1 MRAHL
6 HEDLAEYWAL
16 AGPLYSADPVLHT
29 FELHLA
35 ARLRQPDS
43 DPAAAL
49 ITFTDL
55 DHLAG
60 AALGTNQGLVC
71 NAIPTAGIT
80 PAVNMLAD
88 NAISLPSVRGSRAV
102 TLAVADAWL
111 SKTGATVCGTTDER
125 LYRLADL
132 IPPGTAGEA
141 VLVAAGDIEALVPW
155 SIEYGRETFGVDKP
169 ADEARRRLT
178 GSYRLGDVY
187 LCWDRGGIPVAM
199 AGVRAPIEGVSR
211 VGPVYTPPPHRGHG
225 YGSAVT
231 AAACEWARQAGAR
244 EIVLT
249 TDLANPTSN
258 SIYRKLGFRAVAD
271 SVIVEFA

>member
-16 AGPLYSADPVLHT
+16 AGPLYSADPVLYT

-55 DHLAG
+55 DHLVG
-60 AALGTNQGLVC
+60 AALGTSQGLVC
-71 NAIPTAGIT
+71 NAMPTAGIT
-80 PAVNMLAD
+80 AAVNLLAD
-88 NAISLPSVRGSRAV
+88 NAIPLPSVRGSRAV

-111 SKTGATVCGTTDER
+111 SRTGVTVCGTTDER
-125 LYRLADL
+125 LYRLLDL
-132 IPPGTAGEA
+132 IKPRVAGEPL
-141 VLVAAGDIEALVPW
+141 LVAAEEIESLVPW
-155 SIEYGRETFGVDKP
+155 SVEYSRETFGVDKP
-169 ADEARRRLT
+169 ADEAGHWLI

-187 LCWDRGGIPVAM
+187 LCWERGGAPVAM

-211 VGPVYTPPPHRGHG
+211 VGPVYTPPPQRGHG
-225 YGSAVT
+225 YGSAVA

-258 SIYRKLGFRAVAD
+258 SIYRKLGFRAVTD